1 MQSEMEDTTA
11 VVGGKKSMEKTGDAY
26 HMLEPGGPLAPPIFG
41 RSVNPFPT
49 RGDKFCPPIT
59 TSSSKCFHLPASL
72 NYFRRRQRISKP
84 RRKRPRSQ

>member
-1 MQSEMEDTTA
+1 MEDTTA

-49 RGDKFCPPIT
+49 RGRIMT
-59 TSSSKCFHLPASL
+59 TTLGGVL
-72 NYFRRRQRISKP
+72 VLLVTL
-84 RRKRPRSQ
+84 